1 MEIAKVYVYTNR
13 IQGRIPLVLD
23 KSKEY
28 NGAQVCN
35 NENNNI
41 NEKIK

>member
-1 MEIAKVYVYTNR
+1 LEIAKVYILVKYKAR
-13 IQGRIPLVLD
+13 VPLVLD
-23 KSKEY
+23 KSGGY

-41 NEKIK
+41 NEEIK